1 MSDVSTVTPRFLSAP
16 GHGLAFDARERTI
29 ERILP
34 AEAVASPPF
43 EIEPA
48 KERRKWLE
56 WNGLTSKT

>member
-1 MSDVSTVTPRFLSAP
+1 MSDVSTFTPRFLSAP

-48 KERRKWLE
+48 KERRK
-56 WNGLTSKT
+56 